1 MTHPLSAL
9 FNPQH
14 IAVIGASE
22 QAERMGE
29 HLFASLQQQGK
40 HPKVTPVNLH
50 HASIGG
56 IPTLTTVERIPDAVD
71 LVVIATP
78 PATYDSIFK
87 TCLKQHIHTLAIFPP
102 HGDSSKS
109 EQADLAK
116 TIQKAHKQGLQI
128 TLCGPSGLNVPGNG
142 LYANL
147 YHRFPQPGHTAL
159 LGASHSLHQLQT
171 HPLIGI
177 SCALQ
182 FTEHP
187 DSLTTAILL
196 DYLTEDPS
204 TRQIVVHYAA
214 DSANQALFSAL
225 RHAAYSKQVVLYAPQ
240 PLSEQ
245 ELAVLNRISER
256 SGWLLVRTPDELQAL
271 VIAHQAGLKPM
282 TRLSICSN
290 TETGW
295 LDEQTPL
302 FLPTLS
308 LQHTQTDP
316 NPGILHFRRKVTDLL
331 TQPDTQ
337 AVMAW
342 IEPTTGRNEAEIYRQ
357 LALLQALHSKPL
369 FIVSSTAAGGQPLS
383 FTQPQAVLSIY
394 RMLAKVRDSKTTAQQ
409 VPSASW
415 QPIPPEN
422 ADILSKLVA
431 QPDTTLQAVGLPFQT
446 ASTSKSG
453 LILRQHPVFGSILTV
468 FSSNKQ
474 HILLPPFCGLDINLI
489 ANTLNMPANQT
500 ELRRLIG
507 LLNHAIKQ
515 KLPITHWQ
523 LACDRQN
530 NSFTTSQLETGSP
543 MPEALHA
550 FPTQQADTDFPLD
563 NNISCRIRAIRPE
576 NAEALQ
582 AFISSLSPESRKTRF
597 MSSLKQL
604 PPLMLAR
611 FSRPDYA
618 RECSLVAE
626 LGDGTLIGLAQYTCE
641 RPADRCEFGI
651 LVSEQYRGRG
661 LAYKMM
667 QQLIEQAA
675 RHGYRSM
682 SADILSSNTSM
693 LKLAGKLGFQ
703 TLPSPADRSLHVAI
717 LPLKQP
723 QNRVRMKLAQQI
735 LAPKS

>member
-1 MTHPLSAL
+1 MAHPLSAL

-22 QAERMGE
+22 YADGVGER
-29 HLFASLQQQGK
+29 LFASLQQQGE
-40 HPKVTPVNLH
+40 HPKITPINLH

-71 LVVIATP
+71 LAIITTP

-87 TCLKQHIHTLAIFPP
+87 ACLKQHIHTIAIFPQ
-102 HGDSSKS
+102 HNDSSKS

-128 TLCGPSGLNVPGNG
+128 AVCGPSGLNIPGNG

-147 YHRFPQPGHTAL
+147 YHRFPLPGHTTL
-159 LGASHSLHQLQT
+159 LGESHSLHQLQA
-171 HPLIGI
+171 HPAIGI
-177 SCALQ
+177 SHALQ
-182 FTEHP
+182 LIEYP
-187 DSLTTAILL
+187 GSLTTADIL
-196 DYLTEDPS
+196 DYLNEDPAI
-204 TRQIVVHYAA
+204 RQIVVHYAA
-214 DSANQALFSAL
+214 GRANQALFSAL

-240 PLSEQ
+240 SLSEQ
-245 ELAVLNRISER
+245 ELAVLNRLSER

-271 VIAHQAGLKPM
+271 VIAHQAALKPM

-295 LDEQTPL
+295 LDEQAPL

-316 NPGILHFRRKVTDLL
+316 NPGILHFRRQVTDLL

-342 IEPTTGRNEAEIYRQ
+342 IEPTTGCNEAEIYRQ
-357 LALLQALHSKPL
+357 LTLLQALHSKPL
-369 FIVSSTAAGGQPLS
+369 FIVSPTTGTQPLS
-383 FTQPQAVLSIY
+383 FAQPQAVLHIY
-394 RMLAKVRDSKTTAQQ
+394 RMLAKVRDNKATAQQ
-409 VPSASW
+409 VPSANW
-415 QPIPPEN
+415 RPIPPEN

-431 QPDTTLQAVGLPFQT
+431 QPDTALQAAGLPFQT

-453 LILRQHPVFGSILTV
+453 LILRQHPVFGSTLTA

-489 ANTLNMPANQT
+489 ANTLNIPANQT

-507 LLNHAIKQ
+507 LFNHAIEQ

-523 LACDRQN
+523 LACDRQS
-530 NSFTTSQLETGSP
+530 NSFTTSRLETGTQT
-543 MPEALHA
+543 PETLQA
-550 FPTQQADTDFPLD
+550 FPTQQADTDFTPD
-563 NNISCRIRAIRPE
+563 SSMSCHIRTIRPE
-576 NAEALQ
+576 DAEALQ
-582 AFISSLSPESRKTRF
+582 TFVSLLSPESRKTRF

-604 PPLMLAR
+604 PPSLLVR

-626 LGDGTLIGLAQYTCE
+626 LSDGTLIGLAQYTCE

-651 LVSEQYRGRG
+651 LVSEQHQGKG

-667 QQLIEQAA
+667 QQLIEQAV

-682 SADILSSNTSM
+682 SADILSSNTPM

-723 QNRVRMKLAQQI
+723 QNRVRMKLTQQI